1 MYSLFPLYS
10 SLQRLEHYRYPRG
23 QIYAQ
28 LEEDACFIAF
38 GASSA
43 RPCLILCLKY
53 ALLLVQLEVSFSL
66 KCIINMANF
75 VVRKMFQDIPIKIRL
90 FVMDNIVITR
100 AEDIVHIFKQSA
112 ILTNK
117 PYRKF
122 VSNTFGVP
130 EESRVLFAADETGLR
145 HTSQR
150 GTTTKQEYR
159 VDYLMHTFIT
169 QFMSGPS
176 LGPLAT
182 RFTENLISRL
192 ELEDIGY
199 EWRDYPDLYEFVRD
213 HMFHSSLTAMF
224 GEQLFKLKPNFC
236 EEFWAF
242 EKNVPDLAKGV
253 PQWTNRRAINAR
265 DRCLASVQEWGT
277 YLEEQS
283 AVKQTCDPIYDPVFG
298 SEIVQKRHAAFAK
311 MPTMSSKAIACEDLG
326 LIWA

>member
-1 MYSLFPLYS
+1 
-10 SLQRLEHYRYPRG
+10 
-23 QIYAQ
+23 
-28 LEEDACFIAF
+28 
-38 GASSA
+38 
-43 RPCLILCLKY
+43 
-53 ALLLVQLEVSFSL
+53 
-66 KCIINMANF
+66 
-75 VVRKMFQDIPIKIRL
+75 MFQDIPIRIRL
-90 FVMDNIVITR
+90 FVMDTIVITR

-145 HTSQR
+145 HKSQS
-150 GTTTKQEYR
+150 GATIKQEYR

-192 ELEDIGY
+192 EMEDIGH
-199 EWRDYPDLYEFVRD
+199 EWREVPDLYEFVRD
-213 HMFHSSLTAMF
+213 HMFYASLIAMF

-242 EKNVPDLAKGV
+242 EKSVPDLAKGV
-253 PQWTNRRAINAR
+253 PQWMNRSAINAR

-277 YLEEQS
+277 YLEEQGT
-283 AVKQTCDPIYDPVFG
+283 KTPRCDPVYDPVFG
-298 SEIVQKRHAAFAK
+298 SEIVQKRHDAFAK